1 MENENAEDQ
10 DAEGDDSSES
20 SELQIIGEK
29 KEEVQKSSEGP
40 ISREQLEQDEEALG
54 RERDDAM
61 AEEFDEARR

>member
-29 KEEVQKSSEGP
+29 QEEVQKSSEGP